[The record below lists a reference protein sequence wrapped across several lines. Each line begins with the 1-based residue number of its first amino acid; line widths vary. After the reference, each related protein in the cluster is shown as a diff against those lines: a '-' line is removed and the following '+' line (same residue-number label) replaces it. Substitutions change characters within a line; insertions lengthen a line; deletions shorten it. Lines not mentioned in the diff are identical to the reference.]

1 MAEIVKTDTQTLLS
15 IALKAAV
22 DAGKAILKIYQ
33 QDFEVEF
40 KSDESPL
47 TIADTRSNQVIMEY
61 LIKTGIPIISE
72 ENKEISFALR
82 KTWDSFWLVDPLDGT
97 KEFVK
102 RNGEFTV
109 NIALIHQESPVAGV
123 IFVPCTREL
132 YYGDVQEG
140 KASKIVLNAH
150 LDLPEN
156 LFEAATLIQPMLRT
170 KGQIRVV
177 GSRSHMSEETT
188 TYIENLKKFYDHIEI
203 VSKGS
208 SLKFCLVAEGIADIY
223 PRFGPTMEWDTAAG
237 QAICE
242 AVGLKVNSCD
252 TLKSL
257 TYNKRNLLNS
267 YFIVE

>member
-1 MAEIVKTDTQTLLS
+1 MHLWT
-15 IALKAAV
+15 ALRASV
-22 DAGKAILKIYQ
+22 DAGKAILEVYQ
-33 QDFEVEF
+33 QDFEVEL
-40 KSDESPL
+40 KGDESPL
-47 TIADTRSNQVIMEY
+47 TLADTRSNQVIGEY
-61 LIKTGIPIISE
+61 LNKTGIPVISE
-72 ENKEISFALR
+72 ENKEQSYTLR
-82 KTWDSFWLVDPLDGT
+82 KTWDTCWLVDPLDGT

-109 NIALIHQESPVAGV
+109 NIALIHQEKPIAGV

-132 YYGDVQEG
+132 YYGDVLEG
-140 KASKIVLNAH
+140 KASKIMLNERFE
-150 LDLPEN
+150 LPEK
-156 LFEAATLIQPMLRT
+156 LFDADTLIHPRQRT
-170 KGQIRVV
+170 NGQIRVV

-188 TYIENLKKFYDHIEI
+188 AYIESLKKFYDQIEI

-208 SLKFCLVAEGIADIY
+208 SLKFCLVAEGSADIY

-257 TYNKRNLLNS
+257 TYNKRSLLNS